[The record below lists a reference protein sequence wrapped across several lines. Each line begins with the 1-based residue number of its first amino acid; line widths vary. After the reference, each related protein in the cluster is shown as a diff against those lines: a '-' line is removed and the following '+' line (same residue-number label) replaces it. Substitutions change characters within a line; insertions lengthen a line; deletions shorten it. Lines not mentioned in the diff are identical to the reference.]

1 MFYITKQECSGVSD
15 ELTDTQAKA
24 EGCFSA
30 KLFIGVRLLH

>member
-30 KLFIGVRLLH
+30 FICVRLLH